1 MKVPDI
7 VQEAVIK
14 TIPMKEKC
22 KKAKWLSE
30 ETLQTAMKEERV
42 GVGLVTKSC
51 PTLATPWIVAQQ
63 APLSMEFP
71 RQEYW
76 SGLPLSSPAGLPDPG
91 TEVSRLAGTLYH
103 LSYTYD
109 TTSCICQHFMYSIK
123 NPVTVC
129 CISLLPPF
137 ASLLCTVMCICY
149 KPHATFFLKSFIFK

>member
-1 MKVPDI
+1 M
-7 VQEAVIK
+7 
-14 TIPMKEKC
+14 
-22 KKAKWLSE
+22 
-30 ETLQTAMKEERV
+30 
-42 GVGLVTKSC
+42 G
-51 PTLATPWIVAQQ
+51 
-63 APLSMEFP
+63 FP

-149 KPHATFFLKSFIFK
+149 KPHATFFLKSFIFKWDMNYNNILCIYSHTYNFWFCSFSCVDLSFNYYFVVLTYVSPTISDWKRLLFL